1 MGRPF
6 RCSEN
11 PVVQPGADI
20 GDSPMIEAVL
30 RAALLTLLC
39 SAAIFSLIV
48 ASYDI
53 ALLVG

>member
-1 MGRPF
+1 MRRPF
-6 RCSEN
+6 RYSEN
-11 PVVQPGADI
+11 PVVQSGADI
-20 GDSPMIEAVL
+20 GDDSMLEAVL